1 MLKLTQAVKDWCV
14 DNCGLTADAT
24 DEEFGKAAA
33 DAIVSEKLTLA
44 AYKELAADPDEN
56 NGKTLIKLL
65 ERMDD
70 RLGKL
75 EGKGSGETPER
86 SEPSNI
92 NKAMAE
98 STPGRMNV
106 DDPQIREISVEEMFD
121 GRRTAKHFPEFTQ
134 KGMKHPKAG
143 QRLYE
148 GTRGGANSTYRPI
161 DEPSELDQAV
171 SGAIFKWKLHHLVDR
186 KDLPLTLRMTDLD
199 WKLIKHALHK
209 YSWAGVMY
217 GIDGSEEEGAVG
229 VKNRKLS
236 ATEIKALIDDGGAS
250 GALEM
255 APIVFDDMI
264 ITIPLLHGEF
274 FPMVNVVNITRGRR
288 IEGASIA
295 NVTINSGGVDGT
307 AIDLENT
314 ANFIT
319 AFDTTIF
326 VCDGA
331 IEIGL
336 DFLSDSPVDVAGLV
350 TTSYGE
356 QLLAWLDEQI
366 CIGDGTTEPEGI
378 TVATGTATVNADN
391 GAGGPPTVGDYE
403 SLLFGVSKAYKRGAP
418 TNRIA
423 YGSNE
428 TTYQRARG
436 IAVGAS
442 DQRRV
447 FGMDHESYMTF
458 GHPHGINEN
467 FTNRQIVFANFM
479 RYRMYRR
486 LGLSMRQSTEG
497 RTLIR
502 NNYLLISARAR
513 FGGQLEDGNAA
524 AVQADGQS

>member
-1 MLKLTQAVKDWCV
+1 MKITKQLKSWCV
-14 DNCGLTADAT
+14 EHCGLTAEAT

-33 DAIVSEKLTLA
+33 DAMVKGELTPEQ
-44 AYKELAADPDEN
+44 YGEMSADPDEG
-56 NGKTLIKLL
+56 NGKALVSLL
-65 ERMDD
+65 EKMDARLESLEKGNQTPKPD
-70 RLGKL
+70 KPISEMAKRLGDVD
-75 EGKGSGETPER
+75 GSATMELD
-86 SEPSNI
+86 EPS
-92 NKAMAE
+92 
-98 STPGRMNV
+98 
-106 DDPQIREISVEEMFD
+106 IREVGIEEMFSTN
-121 GRRTAKHFPEFTQ
+121 RTEKRFPMVTQ
-134 KGMKHPKAG
+134 KGMSHPKGG

-148 GTRGGANSTYRPI
+148 GGSEGKRYI
-161 DEPSELDQAV
+161 DEPSEFDKAV
-171 SGAIFKWKLHHLVDR
+171 VGAIFKWKVFCQTDPRLVPQ
-186 KDLPLTLRMTDLD
+186 KMRMTDVD
-199 WKLIKHALHK
+199 WKLVKHALHK
-209 YSWAGVMY
+209 CNWGGVMF
-217 GIDGSEEEGAVG
+217 GQGSEDDGAIG

-236 ATEIKALIDDGGAS
+236 NREIKALIDDGGAS

-255 APIVFDDMI
+255 APIEFDNAI
-264 ITIPLLHGEF
+264 ITTPLLHGEF

-336 DFLSDSPVDVAGLV
+336 DFLSDSPVDVADLI

-356 QLLAWLDEQI
+356 QMLTWLDEQV

-378 TVATGTATVNADN
+378 TNATGTGTVNADN

-403 SLLFGVSKAYKRGAP
+403 SLLFGVSKAFKRGAP

-428 TTYQRARG
+428 TTYQRLRG
-436 IAVGAS
+436 IAVGGTDA
-442 DQRRV
+442 RRV
-447 FGMDHESYMTF
+447 FGMDHESYNTF

-467 FTNRQIVFANFM
+467 FTNRQTIFANFM

-486 LGLSMRQSTEG
+486 LGLSLKVTTEG
-497 RTLIR
+497 KELVR
-502 NNYLLISARAR
+502 NNFMMISARAR